1 MSSCSSEVDVVRTRI
16 STCDDDN
23 GVLYAYEPKA
33 ADAYVNQQSVLS
45 DTSYEEQ
52 QKTIVDVLSHCQ
64 VIQDAIQNLDKKF
77 DAINGKVSKIYRFRT
92 KLIWQ
97 NRKPLGYAYKHY
109 TYLLSRKV
117 KLQKAKKKDVPLPAS
132 FCCSESYSPT
142 TPVRRP
148 TDDFQSNIVG
158 TYCPSQDSLIENHES
173 YYDDQEARLSQSP
186 TFPVYTQADPPYYT
200 STDPVQCSPAAPCFG
215 SSGAHSTASVFSAAQ
230 ASTSVP
236 AAMLD
241 QGKSSPAHNPEMTT
255 YPTLLENESLGHAAS
270 SPRVPGIVAAG
281 SSVGTDLCMLKQNFP
296 DDPST
301 WTVEEVIL
309 FLQQADPETLAPL
322 ADIFRQHDIDG
333 AALLLLQ
340 SEIMIKYMGIKL
352 GTALKVCHYIEKL
365 KVEKGIED

>member
-1 MSSCSSEVDVVRTRI
+1 M
-16 STCDDDN
+16 
-23 GVLYAYEPKA
+23 
-33 ADAYVNQQSVLS
+33 
-45 DTSYEEQ
+45 
-52 QKTIVDVLSHCQ
+52 
-64 VIQDAIQNLDKKF
+64 
-77 DAINGKVSKIYRFRT
+77 
-92 KLIWQ
+92 
-97 NRKPLGYAYKHY
+97 
-109 TYLLSRKV
+109 
-117 KLQKAKKKDVPLPAS
+117 QKAKKKDVPLPAS